1 MKTKEINLNQM
12 NLVPLT
18 NEELVNENGGGLIWD
33 AVVAWTIDQ
42 VLDFVKD
49 HRAEIKSG
57 WQQGVKANY
66 SAGTGSW
73 TPVGAGF

>member
-1 MKTKEINLNQM
+1 MKTQEINLQKM

-18 NEELVNENGGGLIWD
+18 EEEMLNENGGGLID
-33 AVVAWTIDQ
+33 YVVAWVVEQ
-42 VLDFVKD
+42 VLDYVKD
-49 HRAEIKSG
+49 NRAQIKSG

-66 SAGTGSW
+66 QAGTGSW